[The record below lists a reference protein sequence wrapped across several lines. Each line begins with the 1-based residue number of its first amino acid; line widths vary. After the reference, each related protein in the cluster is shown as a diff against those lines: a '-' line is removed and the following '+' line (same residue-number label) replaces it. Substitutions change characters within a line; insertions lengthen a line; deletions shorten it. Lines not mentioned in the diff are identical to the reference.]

1 MKSVA
6 RRKSLWLIAPSPF
19 DRIAKNAG
27 KYWNAEIIWAQH
39 AFCWVDFFNKT
50 TMALFAPLDNI
61 SYSFIIVS
69 NRLLDNNQTAFISQ
83 KYLQDPDGSREAFA

>member
-1 MKSVA
+1 M
-6 RRKSLWLIAPSPF
+6 
-19 DRIAKNAG
+19 
-27 KYWNAEIIWAQH
+27 
-39 AFCWVDFFNKT
+39 DFFKQT